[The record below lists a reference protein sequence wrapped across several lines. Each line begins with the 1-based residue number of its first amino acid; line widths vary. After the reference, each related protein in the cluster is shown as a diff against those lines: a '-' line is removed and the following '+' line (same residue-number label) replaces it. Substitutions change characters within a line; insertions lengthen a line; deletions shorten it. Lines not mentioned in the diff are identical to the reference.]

1 MTPHPDKLPA
11 RILIVSIILV
21 AALVT
26 YLAHSL
32 GAFA

>member
-1 MTPHPDKLPA
+1 MTRPTDKLPA
-11 RILIVSIILV
+11 RLLMASIIIT